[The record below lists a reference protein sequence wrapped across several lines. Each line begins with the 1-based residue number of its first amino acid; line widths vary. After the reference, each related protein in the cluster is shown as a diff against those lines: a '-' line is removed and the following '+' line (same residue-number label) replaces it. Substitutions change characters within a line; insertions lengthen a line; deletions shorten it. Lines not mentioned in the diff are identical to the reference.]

1 MIARSLALFVLLT
14 NLFVPLQAEPL
25 KMGDKLTELALTDL
39 DDTPVTL
46 QDLPYDRALLI
57 IFSSIVCPASLKYH
71 VHKTQIH
78 NTYGPKGVRL
88 VAVNANFNETNDALK
103 KHYNDNP
110 VPFEI
115 YRDPNNVL
123 ADQLGATHT
132 PQAFLFDQNGKLRY
146 RGEIDNGWG
155 VPENTTSRGLWDAL
169 DAMLANKDIPRTDI
183 PSFGCEIRR
192 RPQTPTNITENTP
205 TFHRDI
211 LPFLQQRCQT
221 CHRPGGIGR
230 VAFFDY
236 MEVLAWAHQMR
247 DSIDTRIMPPWNAQ
261 PGYGDFKHARRLS
274 DREISTFDQWVDSG
288 MPEGN
293 PDHAPEPIDFPESW
307 TLGTPD
313 LILKPEEAYP
323 LEAIGRDE
331 YRCFVLPTNL
341 TEDRYVSAIEL
352 LPGEREVVHHVSVYV
367 DVSGK
372 ARMLQDLAPKVG
384 YPSFGGIGV
393 PLYEALGGWA
403 PGNTPFI
410 LPEGIGR
417 HLPAGSDIVLQI
429 HYHKIGRAVKDQS
442 KLGIY
447 FAKKPIQK
455 RLYEEIINS
464 RLVIIPPN
472 VKNHKVT
479 GSLTISQDSHILG
492 ILPHM
497 HLLGTEMKVTAT
509 YPSGKE
515 VPLVWVKPWDFN
527 WQETYVYK
535 EPVPLPRGTRITQVA
550 MYDNSASN
558 PNNPN
563 DPPKLVRWGEEST
576 DEMCTVF
583 LYVTRDNENLLE
595 SP

>member
-1 MIARSLALFVLLT
+1 MSARTLALFF
-14 NLFVPLQAEPL
+14 LFALISTSVQAAPL
-25 KMGDKLTELALTDL
+25 KIGESLTDL
-39 DDTPVTL
+39 TL
-46 QDLPYDRALLI
+46 TDLNENPITLEDVSYDRALI
-57 IFSSIVCPASLKYH
+57 IVFNSIVCPASLKYH

-88 VAVNANFNETNDALK
+88 IAVNANFNETNEALQ
-103 KHYNDNP
+103 KHYQENP
-110 VPFEI
+110 VPFPI
-115 YRDPNNVL
+115 YRDINNVL

-132 PQAFLFDQNGKLRY
+132 PQAFLFDQNHILRY

-155 VPENTTSRGLWDAL
+155 IPENTTSRGLWNAL
-169 DAMLANKDIPRTDI
+169 DALLANKTITQTDI

-192 RPQTPTNITENTP
+192 RPQTPTQVAANTP

-211 LPFLQQRCQT
+211 IPFLQERCQT

-230 VAFFDY
+230 AAFYDY

-247 DSIDTRIMPPWNAQ
+247 DSIDARIMPPWKAQ
-261 PGYGDFKHARRLS
+261 TGYGEFKHARWLS
-274 DREISTFDQWVDSG
+274 DKEITQFNSWVDAG
-288 MPEGN
+288 MPEG
-293 PDHAPEPIDFPESW
+293 DSAHAPEPVHFPESW

-313 LILKPEEAYP
+313 LILEPESAYP

-341 TEDRYVSAIEL
+341 TEDQYVSAIEL

-372 ARMLQDLAPKVG
+372 AKMLQDLAPKVG

-393 PLYEALGGWA
+393 PLYESLGGWA

-417 HLPAGSDIVLQI
+417 HLPKGSDIVLQI
-429 HYHKIGRAVKDQS
+429 HYHKIGRAVEDQS
-442 KLGIY
+442 RLGIY
-447 FAKKPIQK
+447 FAKKPVEK
-455 RLYEEIINS
+455 RLYQEIINS
-464 RLVIIPPN
+464 RLLIIPPN

-479 GSLTISQDSHILG
+479 GSLTISQDEHILG
-492 ILPHM
+492 IMPHM

-509 YPSGKE
+509 YPNGEQK
-515 VPLVWVKPWDFN
+515 PLVWVKPWDFN

-535 EPVPLPRGTRITQVA
+535 EPIALPRGTRITMEA
-550 MYDNSASN
+550 YYDNSSTN
-558 PNNPN
+558 PNNPYN
-563 DPPKLVRWGEEST
+563 PPKLVRWGEEST

-583 LYVTRDNENLLE
+583 LYVTHDKEDLLK

>member
-1 MIARSLALFVLLT
+1 MATRLFALFIAIT
-14 NLFVPLQAEPL
+14 FAYAPLQAEPL
-25 KMGDKLTELALTDL
+25 QVGDTLTHLSLTHLDGAPIALSDL
-39 DDTPVTL
+39 T
-46 QDLPYDRALLI
+46 YDRALILV
-57 IFSSIVCPASLKYH
+57 FNSIVCPASIKYH
-71 VHKTQIH
+71 VHQTQIH
-78 NTYGPKGVRL
+78 NTYGPKGVRI

-103 KHYNDNP
+103 KYYQNNP
-110 VPFEI
+110 VPFPI
-115 YRDPNNVL
+115 YRDPNNTL
-123 ADQLGATHT
+123 ADHLGATHT
-132 PQAFLFDQNGKLRY
+132 PQAFLFDQNHTLRY

-155 VPENTTSRGLWDAL
+155 VAENTTSRGLWDAL
-169 DAMLANKDIPRTDI
+169 DALLANKEIAQTNI

-192 RPQTPTNITENTP
+192 RPQTPTQVTADTP
-205 TFHRDI
+205 TFYRDI
-211 LPFLQQRCQT
+211 VPFLQKRCQT

-230 VAFFDY
+230 AAFFDY

-247 DSIDTRIMPPWNAQ
+247 DSIETRIMPPWKVQ
-261 PGYGDFKHARRLS
+261 PGYGEFKHSRRLS
-274 DREISTFDQWVDSG
+274 DKEIATFGQWVEAS
-288 MPEGN
+288 MPEGKPEQAPKPVHF
-293 PDHAPEPIDFPESW
+293 PDSW
-307 TLGTPD
+307 TLGEPD
-313 LILKPEEAYP
+313 LILKPESAYP
-323 LEAIGRDE
+323 VEAIGRDE

-341 TEDRYVSAIEL
+341 TQDQFVSAIEL

-403 PGNTPFI
+403 PGNTPVI
-410 LPEGIGR
+410 LPEGVGR

-429 HYHKIGRAVKDQS
+429 HYHKIGRAVHDQS
-442 KLGIY
+442 QLGIY
-447 FAKKPIQK
+447 FSKKPIKK

-464 RLVIIPPN
+464 RLLIIPPG

-479 GSLTISQDSHILG
+479 GSLTIAQDEHVIS

-497 HLLGTEMKVTAT
+497 HLLGTEMKITAT
-509 YPSGKE
+509 YPSGEQK
-515 VPLVWVKPWDFN
+515 PLVWVKPWDFN

-535 EPVPLPRGTRITQVA
+535 EPIALPRGTRITLEA
-550 MYDNSASN
+550 YYDNSASN

-563 DPPKLVRWGEEST
+563 NPPKLVRWGEEST

-583 LYVTRDNENLLE
+583 LHVTHDDENLLK

>member
-1 MIARSLALFVLLT
+1 MPTRFFAFCILTLCSLT
-14 NLFVPLQAEPL
+14 PLKAEPL
-25 KMGDKLTELALTDL
+25 KIGHKLTSVSLTDL
-39 DDTPVTL
+39 NEMPITL
-46 QDLPYDRALLI
+46 SDLTYDRAI
-57 IFSSIVCPASLKYH
+57 ILVFNSIVCPASLKYH
-71 VHKTQIH
+71 IHQTQIH
-78 NTYGPKGVRL
+78 NTYGPKGVRI
-88 VAVNANFNETNDALK
+88 VAVNANFNETNDALQ
-103 KHYNDNP
+103 KHYQTYP
-110 VPFEI
+110 VPFPI
-115 YRDPNNVL
+115 FRDPNNTL
-123 ADQLGATHT
+123 ADHLGATHT
-132 PQAFLFDQNGKLRY
+132 PQAFLFDQNKVLRY

-155 VPENTTSRGLWDAL
+155 VPENTTSRGLWNAL
-169 DAMLANKDIPRTDI
+169 DALLANQNITQTNI

-192 RPQTPTNITENTP
+192 RPQSAATITPDTP

-211 LPFLQQRCQT
+211 LPFLQNRCQS

-230 VAFFDY
+230 AAFFDY

-247 DSIDTRIMPPWNAQ
+247 DSIDARIMPPWKAQ
-261 PGYGDFKHARRLS
+261 PGYGDFKHSRWLS
-274 DREISTFDQWVDSG
+274 DKEMNTFGKWVDAS

-293 PDHAPEPIDFPESW
+293 PTHAPEPIQFPESW
-307 TLGTPD
+307 ALGEPD
-313 LILKPEEAYP
+313 LILKTEEAYP
-323 LEAIGRDE
+323 VEAIGRDE

-341 TEDRYVSAIEL
+341 TKDRFVSAIEL

-372 ARMLQDLAPKVG
+372 ARMLQDLAPNVG

-417 HLPAGSDIVLQI
+417 RLPAGSDIVLQI
-429 HYHKIGRAVKDQS
+429 HYHKIGRAVDDQS
-442 KLGIY
+442 RLGIY
-447 FAKKPIQK
+447 FAKKPVEK
-455 RLYEEIINS
+455 RLYEEVINS

-472 VKNHKVT
+472 VKNHKFT
-479 GSLTISQDSHILG
+479 GTLTIDQDEHALG

-509 YPSGKE
+509 YPTSEKK
-515 VPLVWVKPWDFN
+515 VLVWVKPWDFN
-527 WQETYVYK
+527 WQETYVYQ
-535 EPVPLPRGTRITQVA
+535 EPIALPRGTRITLEA
-550 MYDNSASN
+550 YYDNSSDN

-563 DPPKLVRWGEEST
+563 NPPKLVRWGEEST